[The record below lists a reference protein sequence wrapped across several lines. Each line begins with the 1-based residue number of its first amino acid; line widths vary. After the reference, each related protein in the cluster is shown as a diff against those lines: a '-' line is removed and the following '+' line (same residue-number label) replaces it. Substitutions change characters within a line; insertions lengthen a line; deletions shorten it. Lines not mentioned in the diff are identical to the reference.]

1 MFIDNK
7 EKIINY
13 FISGIKKKLLI
24 GVENEKFLF
33 SKKSNKRA
41 SYTEV
46 KKVLSLLKSKFN
58 WKPIKEKNNLIGLSH
73 RGKSISLE
81 PGNQI
86 ELAGDKLKSIHEVC
100 FEGNLFQNQLNDV
113 CEKVGLES
121 IAIGYDPYTKL
132 NKAPNNPKAR
142 YKVMTKEMPKGGK
155 LSLNMMYQTAGTQI
169 NLDFSPTGFYS
180 SAIENDFIK
189 KFKLAA
195 SLTPLSIGIFANSPV
210 KEKKL
215 SRYLSY
221 RSKVWQSTS
230 RGGLPKIFL
239 ENLDFEKY
247 ADFILNKPLLF
258 INKEKKVIAGKGKT
272 FQDYMMGNIR
282 DIKNQK
288 PKKKDLEVHLST
300 IFTELRL
307 KKYIEIRSLDACEW
321 DCHCAGPAFFTGL
334 IYSSLEESLD
344 IIKKWKTND
353 ILNAYIEAPKKG
365 LKTEI
370 NNKSIRYWGN
380 VFLKL
385 SKKGL
390 IKRNIINKKKLN
402 ETIFLGSVEK
412 ILKENKTKAELTID
426 RIKN

>member
-1 MFIDNK
+1 MFINTK

-13 FISGIKKKLLI
+13 FNSGIKKKLLI

-58 WKPIKEKNNLIGLSH
+58 WKPIKEKNNLIGLSY

-142 YKVMTKEMPKGGK
+142 YKIMTKEMPKGGK

-169 NLDFSPTGFYS
+169 NLDYLS
-180 SAIENDFIK
+180 ENDFIK

-258 INKEKKVIAGKGKT
+258 INNGKKVIAGKGKT
-272 FQDYMMGNIR
+272 FQDYMRGNIR
-282 DIKNQK
+282 EIRNQK

-365 LKTEI
+365 LKTQI
-370 NNKSIRYWGN
+370 NNKSIKYWGN

-390 IKRNIINKKKLN
+390 IKRNIINKKKMN

-412 ILKENKTKAELTID
+412 ILKENKTKAELTIE
-426 RIKN
+426 RMKN

>member
-1 MFIDNK
+1 MIINTK

-13 FISGIKKKLLI
+13 FNSGIKKKLLI

-33 SKKSNKRA
+33 SKKSNRRA

-100 FEGNLFQNQLNDV
+100 FEGKLFQNQLKDV

-142 YKVMTKEMPKGGK
+142 YKVMTKEMPKDGK

-169 NLDFSPTGFYS
+169 NLDYLS
-180 SAIENDFIK
+180 ENDFVK
-189 KFKLAA
+189 KFKLVA

-215 SRYLSY
+215 TRYLSY

-247 ADFILNKPLLF
+247 ADFIISKPLLF
-258 INKEKKVIAGKGKT
+258 INKGKKVIAGKGQT
-272 FQDYMMGNIR
+272 FHDYMMGNIR

-334 IYSSLEESLD
+334 VYSNLDESLD
-344 IIKKWKTND
+344 IIKNWKTND
-353 ILNAYIEAPKKG
+353 ILNAYIEAPRKG

-370 NNKSIRYWGN
+370 NKKSIGYWGK

-390 IKRNIINKKKLN
+390 INRNKTNKQKMN
-402 ETIFLGSVEK
+402 ETIFLKNVEN
-412 ILKENKTKAELTID
+412 ILKENKTKAELTIE
-426 RIKN
+426 RMKN

>member
-1 MFIDNK
+1 MFINTK

-13 FISGIKKKLLI
+13 FNSGIKKKLLI

-58 WKPIKEKNNLIGLSH
+58 WKPIKEKNNLIGLSY

-142 YKVMTKEMPKGGK
+142 YKIMTKEMPKGGK

-169 NLDFSPTGFYS
+169 NLDYLS
-180 SAIENDFIK
+180 ENDFIK

-258 INKEKKVIAGKGKT
+258 INNGKKVIAGKGKT

-365 LKTEI
+365 LKTQI
-370 NNKSIRYWGN
+370 NNKSIKYWGN

-390 IKRNIINKKKLN
+390 IKRNIINKKKMN
-402 ETIFLGSVEK
+402 ETIFLSSVEK
-412 ILKENKTKAELTID
+412 ILKENKTKAELTIE
-426 RIKN
+426 RMKN

>member
-1 MFIDNK
+1 MFINTK

-13 FISGIKKKLLI
+13 FNSGIKKKLLI

-142 YKVMTKEMPKGGK
+142 YKIMTKEMPKGGK

-169 NLDFSPTGFYS
+169 NLDYLS
-180 SAIENDFIK
+180 ENDFIK

-258 INKEKKVIAGKGKT
+258 INTGKKVIAGKGNT

-365 LKTEI
+365 LKTQI

-390 IKRNIINKKKLN
+390 IKRNITNKKKMN

-412 ILKENKTKAELTID
+412 ILKENKNKAELTIE

>member
-1 MFIDNK
+1 MFINTK

-13 FISGIKKKLLI
+13 FNSGIKKKLLI

-58 WKPIKEKNNLIGLSH
+58 WKPIKEKNNLIGLSY

-142 YKVMTKEMPKGGK
+142 YKIMTKEMPKGGK

-169 NLDFSPTGFYS
+169 NLDYLS
-180 SAIENDFIK
+180 ENDFIK

-258 INKEKKVIAGKGKT
+258 INNGKKVIAGKGKT
-272 FQDYMMGNIR
+272 FQDYMRGNIR

-365 LKTEI
+365 LKTQI

-380 VFLKL
+380 IFLKL

-390 IKRNIINKKKLN
+390 IKRNIINKKKMN
-402 ETIFLGSVEK
+402 ETIFLSSVEK
-412 ILKENKTKAELTID
+412 ILKENKTKAELTIE
-426 RIKN
+426 RMKN

>member
-1 MFIDNK
+1 MFINTK

-13 FISGIKKKLLI
+13 FNSGIKKKLLI

-33 SKKSNKRA
+33 SKNSNKRA

-58 WKPIKEKNNLIGLSH
+58 WKPIKEKNNLIGLSY

-100 FEGNLFQNQLNDV
+100 VEGNVFQNQRNDV

-142 YKVMTKEMPKGGK
+142 YKIMTKEMPKGGK

-169 NLDFSPTGFYS
+169 NLDYLS
-180 SAIENDFIK
+180 ENDFIK

-258 INKEKKVIAGKGKT
+258 INNGKKVIAGKGKT

-365 LKTEI
+365 LKTQI
-370 NNKSIRYWGN
+370 NNKSIKYWGN

-390 IKRNIINKKKLN
+390 IKRNIINKKKMN
-402 ETIFLGSVEK
+402 ETIFLSSVEN
-412 ILKENKTKAELTID
+412 ILKENKTKAELTIE
-426 RIKN
+426 RMKN